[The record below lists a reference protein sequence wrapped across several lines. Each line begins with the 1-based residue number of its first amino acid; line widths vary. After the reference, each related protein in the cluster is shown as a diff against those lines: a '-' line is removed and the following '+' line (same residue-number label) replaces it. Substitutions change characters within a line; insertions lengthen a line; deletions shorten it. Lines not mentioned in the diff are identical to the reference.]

1 MSDIEAL
8 ESRILAALDRIG
20 DGVAR
25 LPEPGALAAS
35 MAITEIEDQTGEVEK
50 LEAALAEERIVSAQ
64 LEERV
69 KALKARQ
76 DETVDRLRSQIEEM
90 RQQSA
95 QVQEAS
101 ERLRQVNADLRDI
114 NARLREQLS
123 AQTAEP
129 HLINKAMMA
138 ELEALRA
145 TRAADKAEVEAVMQE
160 LRPLIGE
167 PAEQVGAE

>member
-1 MSDIEAL
+1 MSDIEEL
-8 ESRILAALDRIG
+8 EGRILAALDRIG
-20 DGVAR
+20 DSAAQLPDPR
-25 LPEPGALAAS
+25 LLATAT
-35 MAITEIEDQTGEVEK
+35 APDPQAEDQLARVAE
-50 LEAALAEERIVSAQ
+50 LEAALEDERLVSAQ

-76 DETVDRLRSQIEEM
+76 DETIERMRGQIEDLRSQ
-90 RQQSA
+90 A
-95 QVQEAS
+95 AVTQEAS

-123 AQTAEP
+123 QQTAEP

-145 TRAADKAEVEAVMQE
+145 TRAADMAEVQAVMQE
-160 LRPLIGE
+160 LRPLI
-167 PAEQVGAE
+167 AEEVE